1 MTMIKGI
8 AASNGIAIA
17 KAYKLVMPD
26 LTVEKVTVEDV
37 EKEIKAYENAM
48 EQTAKDLETIKE
60 AASKNLSAEE
70 AAVFDA
76 HALVLSN
83 PRVYHHCND
92 VTQHI

>member
-37 EKEIKAYENAM
+37 EKEIKAYE
-48 EQTAKDLETIKE
+48 DG
-60 AASKNLSAEE
+60 S
-70 AAVFDA
+70 
-76 HALVLSN
+76 
-83 PRVYHHCND
+83 HCKG
-92 VTQHI
+92 IRSY